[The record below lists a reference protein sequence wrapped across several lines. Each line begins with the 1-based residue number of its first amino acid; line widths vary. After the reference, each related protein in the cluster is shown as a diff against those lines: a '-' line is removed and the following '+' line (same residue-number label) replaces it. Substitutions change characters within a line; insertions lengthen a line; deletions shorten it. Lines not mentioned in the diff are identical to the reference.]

1 MKKKKLKKRLKALEK
16 RAFNECVG
24 KEVIDRLDKRDN
36 ELREMISN
44 LGTKYTEFKGE
55 YNKFKVTV
63 PYNYEMDDL
72 RQKIDILMNRT
83 NTDYTE
89 YSSEAQVAQRMYN
102 RMCNR
107 GATRA
112 ELDIFRNLIHKYDA
126 CSVKYEKEESDDGK
140 TTETPV

>member
-1 MKKKKLKKRLKALEK
+1 MKKKKLKKRLKALER

-44 LGTKYTEFKGE
+44 LGTKYADFKEE

-63 PYNYEMDDL
+63 PYNYEMEDL
-72 RQKIDILMNRT
+72 KQKVGILMDRT

-89 YSSEAQVAQRMYN
+89 YSSEAQVIQNVYN
-102 RMCNR
+102 RMSNR
-107 GATRA
+107 GATRK
-112 ELDIFRNLIHKYDA
+112 ELDTFRNLIQKYDA
-126 CSVKYEKEESDDGK
+126 CSVKWNKEESDDGK
-140 TTETPV
+140 TTETSV